1 MSSQFFF
8 VKLHIFPPLGQDSIL
23 ARVSFVN
30 YFGNCVYDKFIKP
43 LKKVT
48 DYRTDISGIQ
58 PKDFDEQ
65 GAEDFEKVQKEV
77 LNIVQGKILVGYS
90 VKKNLKLLALP
101 PHPKENIRECDTS
114 TYNPFQKIFR
124 GTCHKY
130 SSFKTC
136 EIPSLKEVIYETLDG
151 DGGDGDLKTDSV
163 QDAKNLMKIYKKFR
177 EEWEHEL
184 LNNPIHLYGAM
195 LGI

>member
-1 MSSQFFF
+1 M
-8 VKLHIFPPLGQDSIL
+8 KLHIFPPQGQDSIL

-151 DGGDGDLKTDSV
+151 GGGDGDLKNDSV

-184 LNNPIHLYGAM
+184 LNNPIHLYGAL